1 MAFRPSS
8 DALRRPQRLG
18 RNGHD
23 GRKYV
28 LDAMMEFADQQALQL
43 LHRLAFSS
51 MHARLLQKATQIQ
64 VLGLKT

>member
-8 DALRRPQRLG
+8 VALRRTKRLG

-23 GRKYV
+23 GRKNV

-43 LHRLAFSS
+43 LHGLAFSS
-51 MHARLLQKATQIQ
+51 VHARLL
-64 VLGLKT
+64 